1 MPTSRW
7 SLLDSSTAPEDTT
20 EARAWQLLHRYG
32 IVFPEVLAREPLA
45 PRWRALL
52 QVYRRAEARGEIRG
66 GRFVTGFVGEQFALP
81 EAVDAMRTL
90 RKTQPQGRLT
100 AVSAYD
106 PLNLVGVLTPGAR
119 VPAVA
124 GNRVVFR
131 DGVPVASIE
140 GDEVRFY
147 GDANDDARETATEM
161 LRSRN
166 GSSSHGPT
174 SNGHAAPSAALAETS
189 QAVTNLTKSHRS

>member
-1 MPTSRW
+1 MPW
-7 SLLDSSTAPEDTT
+7 KA

-52 QVYRRAEARGEIRG
+52 HVYRRAEARGEIRG

-81 EAVDAMRTL
+81 EAVDAMRAL
-90 RKTQPQGRLT
+90 RKAKPQGRLT
-100 AVSAYD
+100 AVSACD

-119 VPAVA
+119 VPAVV
-124 GNRVVFR
+124 GNHVVFR

-140 GDEVRFY
+140 GGEIRFY
-147 GDANDDARETATEM
+147 YDADDAVRETAAEM

-166 GSSSHGPT
+166 GGVPHGRAG
-174 SNGHAAPSAALAETS
+174 NGHARLAGTS
-189 QAVTNLTKSHRS
+189 SKKA